1 MNSVGAH
8 CYDHN
13 HNTVGICFVGDY
25 ERAVP
30 TGAAL
35 SSGVLLMAYICKTY
49 GIKPGP
55 ETILGHKDLMILFAR
70 VRICMPN
77 WELSERRLL
86 VIVKLLFNR

>member
-1 MNSVGAH
+1 MS
-8 CYDHN
+8 
-13 HNTVGICFVGDY
+13 GDY

-55 ETILGHKDLMILFAR
+55 DTILGHKDLNDTLCPGKNMYAKLGAFRKTVAR
-70 VRICMPN
+70 YC
-77 WELSERRLL
+77 
-86 VIVKLLFNR
+86 